1 MSENSRLILVFYI
14 DVSRVYKK
22 DVSSYIN
29 EVATALSKADDDTD
43 KYFIPVYESESRV
56 ECLNP
61 VMLNEDEYT
70 EVKHKLDEIN
80 EYYKNLL
87 SNQYNLDKK

>member
-14 DVSRVYKK
+14 DVSRVYKE
-22 DVSSYIN
+22 DVPSYIN
-29 EVATALSKADDDTD
+29 EVATVLSKSDDDTD

-70 EVKHKLDEIN
+70 EVKHKLDKIDEI
-80 EYYKNLL
+80 YKDLL
-87 SNQYNLDKK
+87 KENK